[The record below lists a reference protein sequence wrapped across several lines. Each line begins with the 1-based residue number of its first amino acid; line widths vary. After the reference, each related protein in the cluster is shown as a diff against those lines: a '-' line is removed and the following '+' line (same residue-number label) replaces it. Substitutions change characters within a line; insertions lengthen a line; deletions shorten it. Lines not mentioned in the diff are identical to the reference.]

1 MQQYVPKL
9 LKKQNDAV
17 ATTDFAKM
25 KEEGGVRRSQQKK
38 ILDIVKEI
46 ARALV
51 EYTKN
56 KKKFPAE
63 SKFTLKSHQKV
74 RIEDLLQIFVDD
86 LELVKQFLK
95 FVIEDLGQK
104 FPKEIEQLTQI
115 NLYHRLLEYY
125 LYSYQM
131 NERKLNQTSN
141 SFKKE
146 ITDFIGVYESHITP
160 EYVLFLFQNYKFS
173 EGVEVC
179 CTKLGL
185 RQELLNY
192 YIQHDEKENVINVCT
207 EYQNS

>member
-1 MQQYVPKL
+1 M
-9 LKKQNDAV
+9 
-17 ATTDFAKM
+17 
-25 KEEGGVRRSQQKK
+25 
-38 ILDIVKEI
+38 DIVKEI
-46 ARALV
+46 AKALV

-56 KKKFPAE
+56 KKKFPPE
-63 SKFTLKSHQKV
+63 SKFTLKAHQKV

-146 ITDFIGVYESHITP
+146 ITDFIGVYESQINR
-160 EYVLFLFQNYKFS
+160 EYVLFLF
-173 EGVEVC
+173 
-179 CTKLGL
+179 
-185 RQELLNY
+185 
-192 YIQHDEKENVINVCT
+192 
-207 EYQNS
+207 